1 MKETFKFEKA
11 FGPVASFSGYVILI
25 AGLIASYFSLTG
37 LILVLFGALIGLTN
51 SCTTI
56 DYANRKAKFSN
67 NIFGFIKIGK
77 WLDITDGMS
86 IGIKKLN
93 MTYRTYSR
101 SNRILDIATKQI
113 KIYLFDLHGNPIMPL
128 KTIDTVDNPGK
139 ELEDLNKKLGLTI
152 MKQ

>member
-1 MKETFKFEKA
+1 MKEIFKFEKA

-25 AGLIASYFSLTG
+25 AGLIATYFSLAG
-37 LILVLFGALIGLTN
+37 LILVLFGAFVGLTD

-86 IGIKKLN
+86 IGIKKAN
-93 MTYRTYSR
+93 KTYRTYSR
-101 SNRILDIATKQI
+101 SNRILDITTKQI
-113 KIYLFDLHGNPIMPL
+113 KIYLFDLHGNPIMPME
-128 KTIDTVDNPGK
+128 TIDTVDNSGK
-139 ELEDLNKKLGLTI
+139 ELEDLSRRLGLTI

>member
-25 AGLIASYFSLTG
+25 TGLIVTYFSLTG
-37 LILVLFGALIGLTN
+37 LILVLFGVFVGFTN
-51 SCTTI
+51 SSTTI
-56 DYANRKAKFSN
+56 DYANKKAKFSN

-86 IGIKKLN
+86 IGIKKSN
-93 MTYRTYSR
+93 KTYRTYSR

-113 KIYLFDLHGNPIMPL
+113 KIYLFDLHGNPIIPL
-128 KTIDTVDNPGK
+128 KTIDTVNNSGK